1 MFVNLVRCIIVFL
14 GGGAYRFL
22 VILLI
27 GLFTFIIGLT
37 YSLLIEGDE
46 LTVSRASAVIGI
58 IFIYAV
64 GVFLYIYLIWLGIWK
79 KVWDCAIR
87 AIDEFQ
93 K

>member
-27 GLFTFIIGLT
+27 GFFTLVIGFT
-37 YSLLIEGDE
+37 YSLIIKGDNLSVGE
-46 LTVSRASAVIGI
+46 ASAVIGI
-58 IFIYAV
+58 ISIYAV
-64 GVFLYIYLIWLGIWK
+64 GVLLYSYLIWLGIWK

>member
-1 MFVNLVRCIIVFL
+1 MCVNLVRCIIVFL

-27 GLFTFIIGLT
+27 GFITLVISFT
-37 YSLLIEGDE
+37 YSLIIKGYNLSTGE
-46 LTVSRASAVIGI
+46 ASTVIGI
-58 IFIYAV
+58 ISIYAV
-64 GVFLYIYLIWLGIWK
+64 GILLYGYLIWLGIWK